1 MEGLFRW
8 VLGGVLLLGS
18 PFGVIGGCEAVETAA
33 ELERSVRTEGR
44 VVDNRLVIDHRDGF
58 EEQSYRPVVEYRDA
72 DGRVRRF
79 SDPAGSLPPDHAV
92 GEAVEVAFD
101 PHDPAKARLTSWK
114 RLWLVPTL
122 LIGVGLLPALVCAL
136 IFRAISRSTTRE

>member
-8 VLGGVLLLGS
+8 VLGGSLLLGS
-18 PFGVIGGCEAVETAA
+18 PFVLIGACEAVETSA
-33 ELERSVRTEGR
+33 ELRRSLRAQGT

-58 EEQSYRPVVEYRDA
+58 EEQAYQPVVEYRDA
-72 DGRVRRF
+72 DGRLRRF

-122 LIGVGLLPALVCAL
+122 LVSVGLLPALVCAL
-136 IFRAISRSTTRE
+136 IFRAISRSAMRE